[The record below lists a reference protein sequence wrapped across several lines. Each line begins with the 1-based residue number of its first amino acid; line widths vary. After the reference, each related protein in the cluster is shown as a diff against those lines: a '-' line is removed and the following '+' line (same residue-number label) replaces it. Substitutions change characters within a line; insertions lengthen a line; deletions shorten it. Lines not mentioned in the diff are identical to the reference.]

1 MGAGRRLGAG
11 SWAGALLVTL
21 AVLRLGPAHCTE
33 PEGPFLL
40 QAKSDCEF
48 TNGTERV
55 RFLDRYI
62 YNQQQFLHFDSE
74 VGRYEADTQLG
85 RATAEGWN
93 KDPAFLAQRRAA
105 VDTFC
110 RYNYGVAGLFT
121 VARRV
126 QPEAKVFPMKSGS
139 QTHSHLLVCSVTGFY
154 PGAIEIKWFRNR
166 QEQMAGVVSTELLQN
181 GDWTFQIQVMLEM
194 SPQRGD
200 VYACQVEHVSLREPL
215 TVRWEVQSD
224 SSRSKLLTGVGG
236 FVLGLIFL
244 VPGLVIYLR
253 NKKGEGWGRAQVS
266 LGVWGWG
273 EVWAWLGQTLPSS

>member
-1 MGAGRRLGAG
+1 CAPPSVCPAPRAVSFIEGGATAKCRG
-11 SWAGALLVTL
+11 SWPP
-21 AVLRLGPAHCTE
+21 GPR
-33 PEGPFLL
+33 PFLL

-244 VPGLVIYLR
+244 VGR
-253 NKKGEGWGRAQVS
+253 DRAGAKKNLSVGPWGQA
-266 LGVWGWG
+266 G
-273 EVWAWLGQTLPSS
+273 SS

>member
-1 MGAGRRLGAG
+1 RAGRGAERFPAGSRGAQTVRAEPSRAAMGAGRSRAP
-11 SWAGALLVTL
+11 V
-21 AVLRLGPAHCTE
+21 R
-33 PEGPFLL
+33 
-40 QAKSDCEF
+40 SDCEF

-110 RYNYGVAGLFT
+110 RYNYGVAQTG
-121 VARRV
+121 
-126 QPEAKVFPMKSGS
+126 KSGS

-253 NKKGEGWGRAQVS
+253 NKKGWE
-266 LGVWGWG
+266 
-273 EVWAWLGQTLPSS
+273 LPLFPP